1 VPPDRSPRLV
11 LVTAPDATIAA
22 DLARALVSERL
33 AACGNLL
40 PGLRS
45 IYAWEGEI
53 HDEPEVLLLLKT
65 TADRVDDLAA
75 RVSALHPYD
84 VPEVVA
90 LAIDAGLPTYLAW
103 IGESVAPAD
112 RDTEPD

>member
-1 VPPDRSPRLV
+1 MSADRSPRIAF
-11 LVTAPDATIAA
+11 VTAPSAEVAA
-22 DLARALVSERL
+22 SLARTLVSERL
-33 AACGNLL
+33 VACGNLV

-53 HDEPEVLLLLKT
+53 CDEPEVLLILKT

-75 RVSALHPYD
+75 RVAALHPYA

-90 LAIDAGLPTYLAW
+90 LPIDAGLPAYLAW
-103 IGESVAPAD
+103 IDENVA
-112 RDTEPD
+112 RDEDSAASD